1 MNQNLTNT
9 FFRHLASRLKTEN
22 NLSDVTWAVCNSSSQ
37 FKSFFI
43 KFFFPAIE
51 VDTTIELKREQ
62 SDDTGR
68 PDFGF
73 KFKDKQYFIEFKK
86 YDQNHHSNYADL
98 HGYEFVALISIYFL
112 PSNLYKYKLTRWK
125 NFIDQ
130 LEDHI
135 QKVEWNNEEMELVS
149 GYIEFVR
156 QSCGLIK
163 YKKMKLDNLQSL
175 FQFNH
180 LIQELINS
188 SFDNFKV
195 IPTRSGSFFY
205 NRSGYSFEFTKSESK
220 KWLAGWYGIYYT
232 NDWVAICVGIWPN
245 YEQNENYLKLTD
257 EQFVSLSEN
266 NTLIG
271 DAYRDSE
278 DNWLWAEL
286 NEDLKTK
293 LLSGETEFAEQEKVL
308 TDFFHACI
316 KRLGEFL

>member
-9 FFRHLASRLKTEN
+9 FFRQLAIRLKTEN

-37 FKSFFI
+37 FRSFFI
-43 KFFFPAIE
+43 NFFFPAIE

-62 SDDTGR
+62 SDDAGR

-86 YDQNHHSNYADL
+86 YDQNHHSNYADI
-98 HGYEFVALISIYFL
+98 HGYDCVALISIYSL

-130 LEDHI
+130 LEDHL
-135 QKVEWNNEEMELVS
+135 QKVEWNNEELDLVS

-163 YKKMKLDNLQSL
+163 YKNMKLDNLQSL

-180 LIQELINS
+180 LIQELTNS

-232 NDWVAICVGIWPN
+232 SDWVAICVGIWPN
-245 YEQNENYLKLTD
+245 NELNENYLKLT
-257 EQFVSLSEN
+257 EKQFISLAEN

-278 DNWLWAEL
+278 DNWFWAEL

-293 LLSGETEFAEQEKVL
+293 LLSGEMEFAEQEKIL
-308 TDFFHACI
+308 TDFFHECI